1 MKYILLFFFLIEV
14 SSYALSDGE
23 SNSIPA
29 NHTIRKLPDIQTPR
43 HIIMKGDEKANK
55 YNEKKKKRDDSTK
68 KKDAKKD
75 DTLIK
80 KEKEEIEKE
89 KVEKEN
95 NDIERIEISTVS
107 TANSAVG
114 GDSSANGTGK
124 FCEVYDRKIYD
135 IVKMYTIQINKMN
148 SISPSVN
155 LDPQKY
161 FCRAFSNVMLMEEGT
176 QTPNAIYIATA
187 KSDIKKAIES
197 NKFVTGVFKIDII
210 EDRFLTA
217 IFEKYNQIATKG
229 MDDEQKALVANAITQ
244 SGLLA
249 LKQQVDNK
257 YNEIDEYAGTSG
269 TLQDKEGT
277 DLTPYYSKNQLPLL
291 SSITDVNGGDA
302 EQTQTLRN
310 FRVTEDEMNTTEVKI
325 DEMLEVIQGFD
336 M

>member
-1 MKYILLFFFLIEV
+1 
-14 SSYALSDGE
+14 
-23 SNSIPA
+23 
-29 NHTIRKLPDIQTPR
+29 
-43 HIIMKGDEKANK
+43 MKGDDKANK

-75 DTLIK
+75 DILIK
-80 KEKEEIEKE
+80 KDKEEIEKE

-95 NDIERIEISTVS
+95 NDIERIETSTVLTANSAVGGDSSANGTGKFS

-114 GDSSANGTGK
+114 VDSSANGTGK